1 MSGAPPP
8 PENENY
14 ILFVSGQCPDC
25 REFMAILQENQ
36 DKLKLSIQ
44 MVNVDTQQ
52 YPPQV
57 QMVPAIVIQVNHAT
71 TSFLQGAQA
80 FQWLKGKVMSANISG
95 ISPDQHNFSFLEQ
108 QQNHNVLDSK
118 RTSMFNDAAVN
129 PTSPLPNNSQTQGSS
144 PPQQLPPQ
152 LQPQVIKKA
161 DENFAN
167 QAAMSNLANIEARRQ
182 AELQ

>member
-8 PENENY
+8 PVNENY

-44 MVNVDTQQ
+44 LINVDTQQ
-52 YPPQV
+52 YPSQV
-57 QMVPAIVIQVNHAT
+57 QMVPAIVVQVNNAT
-71 TSFLQGAQA
+71 TSFLQGGQA
-80 FQWLKGKVMSANISG
+80 FQWLKEKVMNANISG

-108 QQNHNVLDSK
+108 QQNQTILDSK
-118 RTSMFNDAAVN
+118 RTSTFNDAAQC
-129 PTSPLPNNSQTQGSS
+129 PTSALPNSQSQTQ
-144 PPQQLPPQ
+144 PKQLPPQ

-167 QAAMSNLANIEARRQ
+167 QAALNNLANIEARRQ